1 MSTAPLE
8 DKKVLR
14 KLRKAFEKE
23 NKNAIARALHSQPLR
38 KINTQGLQYLR
49 KSLGL
54 LSDFQN
60 VDTLDAIFIAID
72 FEYSNFP
79 AKTGRIRLRE
89 VGISRLDTRDIRYKE
104 PEKIISSQHYRTV
117 VDTKE
122 FLFGTSIDIEQ
133 DKLVS
138 LLKHLLV
145 PEDNSSK
152 QPRQL
157 ILVGHGFSFEIQV
170 LRGLGI
176 NLAVAPVV
184 ENILDTHYLG
194 IEVFGQDFSLSRL
207 TRQLGLAGSH
217 FHNAGN
223 DANFSLRAMLLLAT
237 NNLPEAE
244 SSQQSRLEIYEKIA
258 RF

>member
-1 MSTAPLE
+1 MSTPLE
-8 DKKVLR
+8 DKNVLR
-14 KLRKAFEKE
+14 KSRKAFEKE
-23 NKNAIARALHSQPLR
+23 KKNAIARALHSQPLR
-38 KINTQGLQYLR
+38 KISTQGLQYLR

-54 LSDFQN
+54 LSGSQK
-60 VDTLDAIFIAID
+60 VDTLDAVFIAID
-72 FEYSNFP
+72 FEYSHFS

-89 VGISRLDTRDIRYKE
+89 VGISTLDTRAIRYKE

-117 VDTKE
+117 TDTKE
-122 FLFGTSIDIEQ
+122 FLFGTSIDITQ
-133 DKLVS
+133 DELVS
-138 LLKHLLV
+138 LLKHLLI
-145 PEDNSSK
+145 PEDNSGK

-176 NLAVAPVV
+176 NLALAPVV

-194 IEVFGQDFSLSRL
+194 IEVFGQDFSLSSL
-207 TRQLGLAGSH
+207 TRQLGLEGSH

-223 DANFSLRAMLLLAT
+223 DANFSLRAMLLLAAHD
-237 NNLPEAE
+237 LLEAE
-244 SSQQSRLEIYEKIA
+244 SSQQSRLEIYEKID